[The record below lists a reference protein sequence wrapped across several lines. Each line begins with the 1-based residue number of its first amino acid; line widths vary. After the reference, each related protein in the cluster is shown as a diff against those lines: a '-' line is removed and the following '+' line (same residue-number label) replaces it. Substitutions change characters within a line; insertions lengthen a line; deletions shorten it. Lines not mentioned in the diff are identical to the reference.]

1 MNSLRS
7 PNRKIP
13 HLPPAELTEG
23 PIIQKLVTFFLPIAA
38 GTLFQQ
44 LYNAV
49 DAFVVGKFVGT
60 EALAAVGG
68 SPAILSNLIIG
79 FFVALTGGAAVVI
92 AQLYGAQEYDR
103 VARAM
108 TVSYRMCALMGLLV
122 GAAVCLFS
130 PQLLRLLK
138 TPADTFPQALVYQ
151 RVYFSGAVFLL
162 LFNMGSGILRSVGDA
177 QFPFLCLFV
186 GCGLNILLDV
196 IFVILFSWGVVGVA
210 VATVV
215 SQAVAAL
222 LVTLKLLTWK
232 GPFRLRLTGPGDGAL
247 LRRMLRIGIPSGVQS
262 SMYGLSNVL
271 LQVGVNTL
279 GTVVVASWAMSGKVD
294 GAYWAV
300 TSAFGTA
307 LTTFVGQNYGAGRLS
322 RVRESAKK
330 SLVFMALVTLAV
342 SGALLLAARPLLRL
356 LTDDPAVIDTTW
368 YIILLFVPFYVLW
381 VPIEVLSGVLRGVGD
396 VLIPSLILAG
406 GICGFRILWLLTA
419 FRLSPVLLTLCVCYP
434 LSWLVTDGAIY
445 LYFRRSRV
453 LTRAARVIDGDGDPI
468 AP

>member
-1 MNSLRS
+1 MQTHMRNDLM
-7 PNRKIP
+7 
-13 HLPPAELTEG
+13 EG
-23 PIIQKLVTFFLPIAA
+23 PIVKKLVGFFLPIAA

-103 VARAM
+103 VSRAM
-108 TVSYRMCALMGLLV
+108 GVSYRLCIWLGLGM

-138 TPADTFPQALVYQ
+138 TPAETFDQALLYQ
-151 RVYFSGAVFLL
+151 RIYFLGAVFLL
-162 LFNMGSGILRSVGDA
+162 LFNMGSGILRSIGDA
-177 QFPFLCLFV
+177 RFPFVCLFV
-186 GCGLNILLDV
+186 GCGLNIVLDV
-196 IFVILFSWGVVGVA
+196 VFVILFSWGVMGVA
-210 VATVV
+210 VATVL

-222 LVTLKLLTWK
+222 LVTGKLLALK
-232 GPFRLRLTGPGDGAL
+232 GPFRLRIRSKGDKNL
-247 LRRMLRIGIPSGVQS
+247 LKRMLRIGIPSGVQS
-262 SMYGLSNVL
+262 SMYGLSNLL

-279 GTVVVASWAMSGKVD
+279 GTVTVASWAMSGKVD
-294 GAYWAV
+294 GAFWAI

-307 LTTFVGQNYGAGRLS
+307 LTTFVGQNYGAGKLD
-322 RVRESAKK
+322 RVRASARK
-330 SLVFMALVTLAV
+330 SMALMGVLTLSI
-342 SGALLLAARPLLRL
+342 SGVLLLLGRPLLHL

-368 YIILLFVPFYVLW
+368 YIILLFVPFYILW

-396 VLIPSLILAG
+396 VLTPSLILAG
-406 GICGFRILWLLTA
+406 GICGFRILWLFTA

-434 LSWLVTDGAIY
+434 LSWVVTDVAIY
-445 LYFRRSRV
+445 LYFRHSPV
-453 LTRAARVIDGDGDPI
+453 MTDAARLIDGDAGG
-468 AP
+468 AA